1 MSTFD
6 SDMTNEGTGSRRSGG
21 GGFQS
26 SNNRLAQ
33 NSVLREAENE
43 VINMITKVSPNEFIT
58 LFFANFVLQA

>member
-6 SDMTNEGTGSRRSGG
+6 SDITNEGTGSRQGEG

-43 VINMITKVSPNEFIT
+43 VINMITKVSHNEFIT
-58 LFFANFVLQA
+58 LS

>member
-1 MSTFD
+1 MSAFD
-6 SDMTNEGTGSRRSGG
+6 SDITNEGTDSRQG

-43 VINMITKVSPNEFIT
+43 VINMITKVSHNEFT
-58 LFFANFVLQA
+58 YYLNLS

>member
-6 SDMTNEGTGSRRSGG
+6 SDITNEGSDSRQGGG

-43 VINMITKVSPNEFIT
+43 VINMITKVSHNEFT
-58 LFFANFVLQA
+58 YYLNLS

>member
-6 SDMTNEGTGSRRSGG
+6 SDITNEGTDSRQGEG

-43 VINMITKVSPNEFIT
+43 VINMITKVSRDEFIT
-58 LFFANFVLQA
+58 LF

>member
-6 SDMTNEGTGSRRSGG
+6 SDIANEGTDSRQGGG

-33 NSVLREAENE
+33 TSVLREAENE
-43 VINMITKVSPNEFIT
+43 VINMITKVSPSEFIT
-58 LFFANFVLQA
+58 LF

>member
-43 VINMITKVSPNEFIT
+43 VINMITKVSHNEFTYHIS
-58 LFFANFVLQA
+58 